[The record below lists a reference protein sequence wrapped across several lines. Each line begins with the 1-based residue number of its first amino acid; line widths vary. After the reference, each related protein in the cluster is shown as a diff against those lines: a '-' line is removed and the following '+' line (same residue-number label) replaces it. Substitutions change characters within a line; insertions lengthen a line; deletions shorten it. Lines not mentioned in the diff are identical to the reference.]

1 MHHTHNLLH
10 RFVGGVFLLLSFC
23 LIPSFAQIVFD
34 GSPGTGAPPATLGPY
49 TMTPFGVDNANPVN
63 PLNGVYT
70 PDTMMVTVPNGSLCG
85 GSIMFTPMTDHR
97 RIPTSWNQNWGAYQG
112 DVYWAGPG
120 NTLTINLPAGTHA
133 FYFYANSEQLNAT
146 FTITAMAQDGT
157 TSGPIP
163 VTSSGAGVGTPGAQY
178 FGFYTT
184 GTTDLMAIK
193 VSSTDPRGV
202 AVGQFGISCQPF
214 QAITN
219 PPSDQKAGSFLVFP
233 YYTSKVADGRD
244 TRISIT
250 NVGST
255 AKVAI
260 HIFFI
265 DGSTCYQMDT
275 FVCLTPNATI
285 AFKTSDY
292 DPETTGFLYAL
303 AVSPTTGI
311 PIQQNVLI
319 GNAFVQ
325 DGEYAGNYGAEAFWS
340 YGIAQGAFDPFT
352 QTATLNFGAAYD
364 AAPSELAVTIQSPAD
379 KPNQKLVL
387 APVAGDL
394 NYLVSDS
401 DNLLFSAAAQA
412 STGQVF
418 NEQEKSASFSSFL
431 TGTCLRSA
439 IITPINPRIANSLG
453 NLIPSGMAGSLKIK
467 VRAAVGLLMT
477 PRAGNNTYNGIRA
490 LHKTATTR
498 ATIQIPVFIPVC

>member
-1 MHHTHNLLH
+1 MHHTHNLLR
-10 RFVGGVFLLLSFC
+10 RFAGGIFLLLSCC
-23 LIPSFAQIVFD
+23 LVPSFAQIVFD
-34 GSPGTGAPPATLGPY
+34 GSPGTAAPPAMLGPY
-49 TMTPFGVDNANPVN
+49 TMTPFGPDPN
-63 PLNGVYT
+63 PLNAN
-70 PDTMMVTVPNGSLCG
+70 TMMVATPGVCG
-85 GSIMFTPMTDHR
+85 NANVMFAPMLQHQQVG
-97 RIPTSWNQNWGAYQG
+97 PAANQWKTWSHGYTG
-112 DVYWAGPG
+112 DVYSTFG
-120 NTLTINLPAGTHA
+120 NTVTLTLPAGTSA
-133 FYFYANSEQLNAT
+133 FYFYAQPNSTLAPS
-146 FTITAMAQDGT
+146 FTIQATANDGT
-157 TSGPIP
+157 TSGPIQ
-163 VTSSGAGVGTPGAQY
+163 VQSTAGAQY
-178 FGFYTT
+178 YGFYTVGAAT
-184 GTTDLMAIK
+184 LTSIVITVDPGALGFAI
-193 VSSTDPRGV
+193 GE
-202 AVGQFGISCQPF
+202 FGISCQAA
-214 QAITN
+214 QAIVN
-219 PPSDQKAGSFLVFP
+219 PPTDQKAGSFLVFP
-233 YYTSKVADGRD
+233 YYTSKIADGRD
-244 TRISIT
+244 TRISLT
-250 NVGST
+250 NAGST

-325 DGEYAGNYGAEAFWS
+325 DGEYVGNYGAEAFWS
-340 YGIAQGAFDPFT
+340 YGIAQGAFDPFM

-379 KPNQKLVL
+379 KPNQKLVI

-418 NEQEKSASFSSFL
+418 NDQEKSASFSSFL

-439 IITPINPRIANSLG
+439 IITPTNPRIANSLG

-477 PRAGNNTYNGIRA
+477 PRAGNNMYNGIRS
-490 LHKTATTR
+490 LHITATTR